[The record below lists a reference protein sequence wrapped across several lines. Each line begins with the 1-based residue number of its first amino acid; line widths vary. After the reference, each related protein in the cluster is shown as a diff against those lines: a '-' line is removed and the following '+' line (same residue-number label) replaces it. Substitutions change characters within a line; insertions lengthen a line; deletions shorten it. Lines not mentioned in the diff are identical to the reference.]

1 MSNLNPDE
9 IYEYQEEERNKPNG
23 LFQVEEIEIIPVEN
37 GEEKPSENWYA
48 ITSKLDNVNEC
59 YPVKDKQTAEEL
71 CDQLNVLTM
80 DLMFDKKL
88 PEDIPIN
95 CVKGELISLAE
106 CINDKRT
113 KLDELAT
120 SIENELCLELDY
132 THKANA
138 LRLDPEFIK
147 NDLELSKLPTEK
159 QIQAYI
165 ENTLSREFNQWKI
178 AKANTSLLR
187 QQLDYIND
195 RISFE
200 KYCLRLR
207 WNE

>member
-80 DLMFDKKL
+80 DLMFDKKQVCL
-88 PEDIPIN
+88 FEQSEFQLN
-95 CVKGELISLAE
+95 
-106 CINDKRT
+106 
-113 KLDELAT
+113 
-120 SIENELCLELDY
+120 LCLSVNTL
-132 THKANA
+132 
-138 LRLDPEFIK
+138 IK
-147 NDLELSKLPTEK
+147 N
-159 QIQAYI
+159 
-165 ENTLSREFNQWKI
+165 
-178 AKANTSLLR
+178 
-187 QQLDYIND
+187 
-195 RISFE
+195 
-200 KYCLRLR
+200 
-207 WNE
+207 